1 MSSLDRARRERERA
15 AEALAAARVLTA
27 AGLHA
32 DAVSR
37 AYYAVFHGA
46 QALLASIGRSART
59 HDGVRSL
66 VSEHFIRSGRLAP
79 EHGRAFARSA
89 ADRGDADY
97 DPDAVFSAQIAVD
110 AIGTAESFLA
120 AVDAIVGGSE

>member
-1 MSSLDRARRERERA
+1 MLRAR
-15 AEALAAARVLTA
+15 EALAAARVLLS

-59 HDGVRSL
+59 HDGVRTL
-66 VSEHFIRSGRLAP
+66 VSEHFIRSGRLSPA
-79 EHGRAFARSA
+79 HGRAFARSA
-89 ADRGDADY
+89 ADRGDADD
-97 DPDAVFSAQIAVD
+97 DPDAVFTHEIATESID
-110 AIGTAESFLA
+110 TAESFLS
-120 AVDAIVGGSE
+120 AVDELLKPTPSTTGGDQGS

>member
-1 MSSLDRARRERERA
+1 VTNTDRGRRERERA
-15 AEALAAARVLTA
+15 AEALSAARVLTA

-59 HDGVRSL
+59 HDGVRNL

-79 EHGRAFARSA
+79 AHGRAFARSA

-97 DPDAVFSAQIAVD
+97 DPDAVFTSEIAAE
-110 AIGTAESFLA
+110 AITTAESFLA
-120 AVDAIVGGSE
+120 AVDTILATP